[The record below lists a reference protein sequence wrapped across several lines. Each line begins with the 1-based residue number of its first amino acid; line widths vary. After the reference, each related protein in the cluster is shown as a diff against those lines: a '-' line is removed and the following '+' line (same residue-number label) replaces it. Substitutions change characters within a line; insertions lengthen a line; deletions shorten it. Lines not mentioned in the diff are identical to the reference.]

1 MYRMPKN
8 AQPSSAGAERFAV
21 ADGDFSDQQCGI
33 ALRRR
38 REGAELGKPGAEN
51 RVAT

>member
-1 MYRMPKN
+1 MYRMPEN
-8 AQPSSAGAERFAV
+8 AQPSSAGAEGFTA

-38 REGAELGKPGAEN
+38 REGAELGEPGAEN
-51 RVAT
+51 RAAT